1 MSEPSWETA
10 TLIKYL
16 KDCSDA
22 GKMATFKEMS
32 ALLNGNVQYKFR
44 NKLSSAFRILKRDY
58 QLLFVSVEGEGYKPL
73 LEDIAQVVTVKRQKR
88 IQSETNNWEAE
99 LKTIDTTKLDDKG
112 FKSYV
117 TASLKLGIQVFILG
131 EDVNKKLESQG
142 QKTRSTGLEYA
153 KDAIREL
160 IDVR

>member
-1 MSEPSWETA
+1 MSEPSWETV

-32 ALLNGNVQYKFR
+32 ELLNGSAQYKFR

-73 LEDIAQVVTVKRQKR
+73 LEDVAQVVTVKRQKR
-88 IQSETNNWEAE
+88 IQSETNNWEVE

-117 TASLKLGIQVFILG
+117 TASLKLGIQTFILG
-131 EDVNKKLESQG
+131 EDVNNKLELQG

>member
-1 MSEPSWETA
+1 MNKPSWETTA
-10 TLIKYL
+10 LIKYL
-16 KDCSDA
+16 KECADA

-58 QLLFVSVEGEGYKPL
+58 QLLFVSVDGEGYKPL
-73 LEDIAQVVTVKRQKR
+73 LEDVAQVVTVKRQKR

-117 TASLKLGIQVFILG
+117 TASLKLGIQAFILG
-131 EDVNKKLESQG
+131 EDVNKKLELQG

-160 IDVR
+160 LDVR